1 MSFRNVLLSASA
13 LLCMPL
19 YAGNVI
25 FDINQLITG
34 TAPASAANPWLRA
47 TFSDVAGGVQLNLQ
61 TMNLTNTEFVSKWG
75 FSLNTLYNPSNLVIG
90 FVGGAPAATTL
101 TRSSNCCKLGGGAGG
116 YYDIEFGFA
125 TSSSSGNRFLNGM
138 TSQYLFSGISGL
150 STADFLT
157 FGSAT
162 KTTSSQLTP
171 WYTVAHVQS
180 IGASGQLSGWVS
192 GSSSGSGVG
201 SAVPEPQSWMLFG
214 TVAAG
219 LTFAVRRR
227 RKQTA

>member
-1 MSFRNVLLSASA
+1 V
-13 LLCMPL
+13 
-19 YAGNVI
+19 
-25 FDINQLITG
+25 
-34 TAPASAANPWLRA
+34 
-47 TFSDVAGGVQLNLQ
+47 
-61 TMNLTNTEFVSKWG
+61 TNTEFVSKWG

-162 KTTSSQLTP
+162 TKTTSSQLTP
-171 WYTVAHVQS
+171 WYSVAHVQS
-180 IGASGQLSGWVS
+180 IGQGNSGWVA
-192 GSSSGSGVG
+192 GNTIG
-201 SAVPEPQSWMLFG
+201 APVPEPQSWMLFG